1 MIYGYY
7 LIVCLFLIICQTT
20 LVIGGQGFYLY
31 DFIAPFAVYLGIH
44 RLPREAIPILLLAG
58 LAMDSLSGGWF
69 GLHLTTYIWMYVG
82 VRWAIQ
88 FLHVGNVILLPL
100 LVSFA
105 VAFESLLAAF
115 AAIVLAPVSWPM
127 ASMFSVVPSQMI
139 WGAITGPFLV
149 VLFVKGEQGAHKLQ
163 KAFFA
168 EKNGLGTS

>member
-1 MIYGYY
+1 MIHGYH
-7 LIVCLFLIICQTT
+7 LIACLFLIICQTT
-20 LVIGGQGFYLY
+20 LALGGGALHLY
-31 DFIAPFAVYLGIH
+31 DLLAPFAVYLGIH
-44 RLPREAIPILLLAG
+44 RLPREAIPVLLFAG

-100 LVSFA
+100 LVSLA

-115 AAIVLAPVSWPM
+115 AAIVLAPVAWPM
-127 ASMFSVVPSQMI
+127 ASMFSVVPSQLI

-149 VLFVKGEQGAHKLQ
+149 VLFVKGEQGAQKLQ
-163 KAFFA
+163 KVFFA